1 MSYAFGIGLLF
12 LMLGTFPALLTKMPR
27 SGGWMEDV
35 KKLLGAVL
43 IGVSL
48 YYLQF
53 ARVPAAVYWPLVLSA
68 AIGGALVIALR
79 AGMRQDTPLRFNLW
93 RGSAVALAAFGVYI
107 AVAKVPTAIV
117 SNPSS
122 RGGYNSLAA
131 APETGSAAALGQA
144 MAGVR
149 GGAGS
154 DGMTTGGLAANGGN
168 VLGRWLTS
176 EAEGLA
182 AGKSLGLPVMLDFR
196 ADWCAA
202 CIELEKNT
210 FPNPAVETALAS
222 GFVKVKI
229 DATEPNDEIEALM
242 RKYKAVSLPT
252 VAFVDRLGQIRHEHA
267 LYTFEAPERF
277 LKRLE
282 AVSALK

>member
-1 MSYAFGIGLLF
+1 M
-12 LMLGTFPALLTKMPR
+12 
-27 SGGWMEDV
+27 
-35 KKLLGAVL
+35 
-43 IGVSL
+43 
-48 YYLQF
+48 
-53 ARVPAAVYWPLVLSA
+53 AA
-68 AIGGALVIALR
+68 
-79 AGMRQDTPLRFNLW
+79 
-93 RGSAVALAAFGVYI
+93 
-107 AVAKVPTAIV
+107 
-117 SNPSS
+117 
-122 RGGYNSLAA
+122 
-131 APETGSAAALGQA
+131 
-144 MAGVR
+144 VR

-154 DGMTTGGLAANGGN
+154 DGMTTGGLAANGAN

-210 FPNPAVETALAS
+210 FPNPAVEAALAS

-229 DATEPNDEIEALM
+229 DATEPNEEIEALM

-252 VAFVDRLGQIRHEHA
+252 VAFVDRLGQIRHEHT

-282 AVSALK
+282 AVAALK